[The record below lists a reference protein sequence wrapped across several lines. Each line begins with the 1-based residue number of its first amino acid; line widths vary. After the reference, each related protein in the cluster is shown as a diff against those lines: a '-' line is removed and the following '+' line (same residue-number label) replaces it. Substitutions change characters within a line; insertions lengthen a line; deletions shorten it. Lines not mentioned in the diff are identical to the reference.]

1 MTELTLNRGMLDQ
14 VYFVPPLGLAYV
26 TNPKA
31 ACTAVKL
38 ALWRRADALNGTPTF
53 GRGMN
58 PHSIADG
65 PWLKPEQFT
74 RAQLESAAFFTV
86 VRDPHVR
93 LLSAYLNKKDNPRE
107 PFWKWCQRRFGHVPP
122 TFKEFISRLVEVPEQ
137 QRDRH
142 VRPQWINVLWPW
154 VRYDFVGRVEN
165 MEVTQRFLDPYGLVV
180 RHPKWGRT
188 NASDQLDAHYDED
201 TRSVVSQAYADDL
214 QLWRGELP
222 PATKTVLGD
231 LLTRSIRPAR
241 RSPDG
246 ASRNPGAGQP
256 DRLD

>member
-1 MTELTLNRGMLDQ
+1 MTELTLNRRMLDR

-38 ALWRRADALNGTPTF
+38 ALWRRADALNGASTF
-53 GRGMN
+53 GCGKN

-65 PWLKPEQFT
+65 PWLNPEQFT

-93 LLSAYLNKKDNPRE
+93 LLSAYLNKKDNPQE
-107 PFWKWCQRRFGHVPP
+107 QFWKWCQRRFGHVPP
-122 TFKEFISRLVEVPEQ
+122 TFKEFVSRLVEVPEQ

-165 MEVTQRFLDPYGLVV
+165 MDATQRFLDSYGLVV
-180 RHPKWGRT
+180 PHPKGGRT
-188 NASDQLDAHYDED
+188 DALGQLDAHYDED
-201 TRSVVSQAYADDL
+201 TRSIVSEAYADDL
-214 QLWRGELP
+214 RLWRGELP

-231 LLTRSIRPAR
+231 LLA
-241 RSPDG
+241 
-246 ASRNPGAGQP
+246 
-256 DRLD
+256 